1 MVSRA
6 IGGHGWQV
14 QWRQIVL
21 GVKWSS
27 ETRVWWSRGNC
38 HFSPQFWQFIAFTF
52 LWSLLLSRCHYSW
65 RCREGRTCIMET
77 SNLLNFSFSSVE
89 WQSCTFDIASCSWT
103 ECATVCCSCARSSLL
118 METVSLWYISHT
130 HPEHLQCCYSLVTKS
145 CLTLCNPINCSPP
158 GSSVPAM
165 YTSFIKWKVQDLL
178 LKEHTIRCEDKSL
191 CGTDW
196 WIIEACQQ
204 ASGSAG

>member
-6 IGGHGWQV
+6 IGERGWQV

-38 HFSPQFWQFIAFTF
+38 HFSSQFWQFVAFTF

-65 RCREGRTCIMET
+65 RCREGRTSIMET

-118 METVSLWYISHT
+118 METVSLWYISQT
-130 HPEHLQCCYSLVTKS
+130 HPEHLQCCYSLVIKS